1 MKLRDTLLIMGDENS
16 SRPDLR
22 EIFENTYNILEAVN
36 RDQLFSLLEQN
47 QSCIAALILDIP
59 PTPTRETSITYT
71 ITSNPDYR
79 EIPVII
85 VMPRNDIENEL
96 RAYEYGA
103 SDAISKPYTQQ
114 VVYRRVQAIVEL
126 FMHKSNLEVMVD
138 QQAEILR
145 HSNEVMVDALSSII
159 EYRSAES
166 GRHVQRIRHFAR
178 VLLEDIAVNYPEYN
192 LTPESIQSIVSA
204 TTLHDIGK
212 ISIPDYILN
221 KPGQLTAAEFDI
233 MKKHTT
239 NGAQIV
245 AALSG
250 IADQT
255 YLRYAYN
262 IALYHHERWDGSGYP
277 KGLRGEE
284 IPICA
289 QVTSLADVYD
299 ALTTDRVYKERY
311 PHTQAVN
318 MILNKE
324 CGTFSPKILDAFKN
338 VKDQFASLAETFA
351 DGTVPVSD
359 DFTAPL
365 PGPDFKSSRTDT
377 MQLLQMKYQA
387 LLHYIDATVLE
398 LDLNAGS
405 YHIVFNPNPDFAL
418 LGAGTSF
425 EAAAKIMIDNV
436 IHEDDREKVSNYF
449 RNMQNAFFRQGLR
462 KYSCIFRM
470 YNTSRYTFQPYEI
483 TALQLN
489 YEESP
494 RDVALLILWPLSG
507 EQAETAE
514 APQPLLNQSVFT
526 DLIGSLIC
534 VRNDRNL
541 TILEGGENLF
551 RLTGYTKEEIE
562 KKFHNC
568 IMELVLP
575 EDRETLTEQ
584 MRQQLAHGDFMEVEH
599 RVRKKNGTIIWLLI
613 KCRLAVTP
621 QGDECFYASMLNNT
635 KARSAQDRLQ
645 FMLERNEIIMNQS
658 DDIIFEWDFIQDTV
672 SCSSKWEQRFGYPLA
687 TENFSKNIYR
697 MSYFHPDDLQ
707 KLVQSMRRVRGGGS
721 HLEEELRII
730 NASGRYTWNRIRATL
745 QRDKKGTPLR
755 VIGVIVDIDSTKR
768 VAQQLQE
775 KAEQDALTGL
785 LNREA
790 AQQRISSA
798 LLKHDQRLLSALL
811 MIDLDNFKTVN
822 DTYGH
827 LYGDAVLTRVAA
839 EIKKLFRNNDVISR
853 IGGDEFMVFLNGIPD
868 DNLVKSRC
876 GLLVENLRGMF
887 KEMMPGAPISCSI
900 GAALYPVHGTTYVD
914 LYQKADKALY
924 YSKSQGK
931 NGYSIYDEK
940 LTLVSKN
947 PMSAISARIDSDET
961 PGMAEHTLIHT
972 IFQRMYE
979 SKNLQESINEI
990 LAEVGRAL
998 NVSRVY
1004 IFENND
1010 TNTECSNTF
1019 EWCNEGI
1026 EPEIEFLQ
1034 NLSYLRG
1041 PVQGWDENFSHS
1053 DVFYCADI
1061 SKLPERFRQVLE
1073 PQNIKSLL
1081 HCAIRDNGVF
1091 RGYVGF
1097 DDCTSNHLW
1106 TQQQIDLLS
1115 FLSQIIS
1122 VFLLKK
1128 RDQERIT
1135 RLTNN
1140 LQTLIDSQ
1148 NAWIYVIDPETF
1160 RLKYIN
1166 AQTRALSPQIEE
1178 NARCYEVLLGR
1189 SQRCENCPACTMGEN
1204 QKHSTFIFNDHF
1216 GLKVHCEAT
1225 KIQWDGEDARLITC
1239 HKIED

>member
-1 MKLRDTLLIMGDENS
+1 MKLRDTLLIMGDEHS
-16 SRPDLR
+16 SRSDLR

-36 RDQLFSLLEQN
+36 RDQLFSLLKQN
-47 QSCIAALILDIP
+47 QNCIAALILDVP

-71 ITSNPDYR
+71 ITSNPEYQD
-79 EIPVII
+79 IPVII
-85 VMPRNDIENEL
+85 VMPRDDIENEL

-103 SDAISKPYTQQ
+103 SDAIFKPYSHQ
-114 VVYRRVQAIVEL
+114 VVYQRVQAIVEL
-126 FMHKSNLEVMVD
+126 FMHKNSLEVMVD
-138 QQAEILR
+138 EQAEILR
-145 HSNEVMVDALSSII
+145 HSNEVMVDALFSII

-178 VLLEDIAVNYPEYN
+178 VLLEDMAANHPEYN
-192 LTPESIQSIVSA
+192 LTPEGIQSIVSA

-221 KPGQLTAAEFDI
+221 KPGQLTASEFEI

-250 IADQT
+250 IADQN

-277 KGLRGEE
+277 EGLRGEE

-324 CGTFSPKILDAFKN
+324 CGTFSPKLLDAFKN
-338 VKDQFASLAETFA
+338 VKEQFAVLAETFA
-351 DGTVPVSD
+351 DNTAPVPEE
-359 DFTAPL
+359 FTAPL
-365 PGPDFKSSRTDT
+365 PGPDFKSSHTDT

-398 LDLNAGS
+398 IDLKAGS

-418 LGAGTSF
+418 LSTGASF
-425 EAAAKIMIDNV
+425 DAAAQAMVENV
-436 IHEDDREKVSNYF
+436 IHVEDREKVSSYF
-449 RNMQNAFFRQGLR
+449 RGMHDAFFRQGLR

-470 YNTSRYTFQPYEI
+470 YNISGSSFRTYEI
-483 TALQLN
+483 TTLQLN

-494 RDVALLILWPLSG
+494 RDVALLILCPLSE
-507 EQAETAE
+507 EQAEKTE
-514 APQPLLNQSVFT
+514 APQNLLNQSVFS

-534 VRNDRNL
+534 VRNDRDL

-551 RLTGYTKEEIE
+551 RLSGYTKEEIE
-562 KKFHNC
+562 KKFHNS
-568 IMELVLP
+568 IMEMVLP
-575 EDRETLTEQ
+575 EDRETLFAQMQEQ
-584 MRQQLAHGDFMEVEH
+584 LTLGDFMEVEH
-599 RVRKKNGTIIWLLI
+599 RIQKKNGTVIWLLV
-613 KCRLAVTP
+613 KGRLVTTQ
-621 QGDECFYASMLNNT
+621 QGVECFYVSMLNNT
-635 KARSAQDRLQ
+635 KIRSTQDRLQ

-658 DDIIFEWDFIQDTV
+658 DDIIFEWDFMEDTV
-672 SCSSKWEQRFGYPLA
+672 SCSSKWEQRFGYSLVK
-687 TENFSKNIYR
+687 ENFSRNIHR
-697 MSYFHPDDLQ
+697 MSYLHPDDLQ
-707 KLVQSMRRVRGGGS
+707 KLIQSMRKVRNGGS
-721 HLEEELRII
+721 HLEEEIRII

-745 QRDKKGTPLR
+745 QRDKKGKPLR

-775 KAEQDALTGL
+775 KAEKDALTGL

-790 AQQRISSA
+790 AQEKISSA
-798 LLKHDQRLLSALL
+798 LLKHDPRLLSALL

-827 LYGDAVLTRVAA
+827 LYGDAVLTRVAS
-839 EIKKLFRNNDVISR
+839 EIKKLFRNNDVVSR

-868 DNLVKSRC
+868 ENLVKSRC
-876 GLLVENLRGMF
+876 SLLVDSLRSMF
-887 KEMMPGAPISCSI
+887 TDMMPGAALSCSI
-900 GAALYPVHGTTYVD
+900 GAALCPNHGNSYLD

-924 YSKSQGK
+924 FSKSQGK
-931 NGYSIYDEK
+931 NCYSIYDE
-940 LTLVSKN
+940 TGTVVPKN
-947 PMSAISARIDSDET
+947 LISTISARIDSDEAPERT
-961 PGMAEHTLIHT
+961 GTNMVHE

-979 SKNLQESINEI
+979 SKDVYETINEI
-990 LAEVGRAL
+990 LGEVGRSL

-1010 TNTECSNTF
+1010 TNTACSNTF
-1019 EWCNEGI
+1019 EWCNVGI

-1041 PVQGWDENFSHS
+1041 PVQGWDKNFDHS
-1053 DVFYCADI
+1053 DVFYCADV
-1061 SKLPERFRQVLE
+1061 SKLPDRFRQVLE

-1091 RGYVGF
+1091 RGYIGF
-1097 DDCTSNHLW
+1097 DECTSNYLW
-1106 TQQQIDLLS
+1106 TQEQIDLLY
-1115 FLSQIIS
+1115 FLSQIVS

-1128 RDQERIT
+1128 RGQEKNS
-1135 RLTNN
+1135 RLAAN

-1160 RLKYIN
+1160 RLKYMN
-1166 AQTRALSPQIEE
+1166 QQTRALSPQIEE
-1178 NARCYEVLLGR
+1178 NARCHEVLRGL
-1189 SQRCENCPACTMGEN
+1189 SEPCENCPVRSMDGRRKC
-1204 QKHSTFIFNDHF
+1204 STLIHNDHL
-1216 GLKVHCEAT
+1216 GITMYSEAA
-1225 KIQWDGEDARLITC
+1225 KITWDGKEAYLITSW
-1239 HKIED
+1239 KTED